1 MYAVI
6 VICVYFWLCVLRSV
20 REIRICE
27 GFFVLYLCELNFH
40 EYENEFV
47 CKCFVFKV
55 FICEFSE

>member
-1 MYAVI
+1 MY
-6 VICVYFWLCVLRSV
+6 CVFLVVCAAISERLEYVKV
-20 REIRICE
+20 
-27 GFFVLYLCELNFH
+27 FFVLYLCQLNFH